1 MSARDDILAR
11 IRHANARAPRGPSE
25 PPHPIPAIARG
36 TPEALIDRFMKRAA
50 LAGATVMRIDRLAQ
64 IPGEIA
70 AFLEREQAAR
80 AIAFSHDLFTAL
92 DWQAAGITARCGPT
106 QAEDAVSLTPAV
118 AGIAETGSL
127 LVASG
132 PGTPQLRHF
141 LPDIHI
147 AALAVDRVVGG
158 YEEGWAM
165 LRAEA
170 ARMHNGVMPRAAT
183 LITGPSR
190 TSDIERTLQI
200 GVHGPR
206 RLHIVLFSSR

>member
-1 MSARDDILAR
+1 MSARADILAR
-11 IRHANARAPRGPSE
+11 IRHANARAGRSSAE
-25 PPHPIPAIARG
+25 PPHPIPAVARG
-36 TPEALIDRFMKRAA
+36 TPDTLIERFMTRVAA
-50 LAGATVMRIDRLAQ
+50 AGATVTRIESLAGL
-64 IPGEIA
+64 PAEIA
-70 AFLEREQAAR
+70 AFLDRERLPRQ
-80 AIAFSHDLFTAL
+80 IAFSHDSLAVL
-92 DWQAAGITARCGPT
+92 DWRSAGVAARCGPT
-106 QAEDAVSLTPAV
+106 SPDDMVSLTPAV

-141 LPDIHI
+141 LSETHI

-158 YEEGWAM
+158 YEDGWAI

-170 ARMHNGVMPRAAT
+170 ARAHNGVLPRAAT

-206 RLHIVLFSSR
+206 RLHIVLFTSR

>member
-11 IRHANARAPRGPSE
+11 IRHANARVARGPSE
-25 PPHPIPAIARG
+25 LAHPIPAIARG
-36 TPEALIDRFMKRAA
+36 TPDTLVDRFTKRAE

-64 IPGEIA
+64 LPGEIA
-70 AFLEREQAAR
+70 GFLEREQVAR
-80 AIAFSHDLFTAL
+80 AIAFSHDPFAVL
-92 DWQAAGITARCGPT
+92 DWQASGITARCGPT

-158 YEEGWAM
+158 YEDGWAI

-170 ARMHNGVMPRAAT
+170 ARVHNGVMPRAAT

-206 RLHIVLFSSR
+206 RLHIVLFTSQ

>member
-11 IRHANARAPRGPSE
+11 IRHANARVMPGAAQPA
-25 PPHPIPAIARG
+25 HPIPAIARG
-36 TPEALIDRFMKRAA
+36 TPDALIDRFTKRAE

-64 IPGEIA
+64 LPGAVTE
-70 AFLEREQAAR
+70 FLEREQAVR
-80 AIAFSHDLFTAL
+80 AIAFSHDSFAAL
-92 DWQAAGITARCGPT
+92 DWQATGIAVRCGPT
-106 QAEDAVSLTPAV
+106 EAEDIVSLTPAV
-118 AGIAETGSL
+118 AGIAETGSV

-141 LPDIHI
+141 LPEIHI
-147 AALAVDRVVGG
+147 AALAADRVVGG
-158 YEEGWAM
+158 YEEGWAI

-170 ARMHNGVMPRAAT
+170 ARVHNGVMPRAAT

-206 RLHIVLFSSR
+206 RLHIVLFTSQ

>member
-1 MSARDDILAR
+1 MSAREDILAR
-11 IRHANARAPRGPSE
+11 IRHANAPVTPGAVAPA
-25 PPHPIPAIARG
+25 HPIPAIARG
-36 TPEALIDRFMKRAA
+36 TSDALVDRFIKRAE

-64 IPGEIA
+64 LPGEIA
-70 AFLEREQAAR
+70 GFLEREQVPR
-80 AIAFSHDLFTAL
+80 AIAFSHDPFAAL

-106 QAEDAVSLTPAV
+106 QAEDIVSLTPAV
-118 AGIAETGSL
+118 AGVAETGSL

-141 LPDIHI
+141 LPEIHI

-158 YEEGWAM
+158 YEDGWAI

-170 ARMHNGVMPRAAT
+170 ARVHNGVMPRAAT

-206 RLHIVLFSSR
+206 RLHIVLFTSR

>member
-11 IRHANARAPRGPSE
+11 IRKANARVVSGAAD

-36 TPEALIDRFMKRAA
+36 TPDALIDRFTKRAA
-50 LAGATVMRIDRLAQ
+50 LAGATITRIDRLAQ
-64 IPGEIA
+64 LPGAVVE
-70 AFLEREQAAR
+70 FLEREQVPR
-80 AIAFSHDLFTAL
+80 VIAFSHDSFAAL
-92 DWQAAGITARCGPT
+92 DWQATGIAARCGPT
-106 QAEDAVSLTPAV
+106 EAADIVSLTPAV
-118 AGIAETGSL
+118 AGIAETGSV

-141 LPDIHI
+141 LPEIHI
-147 AALAVDRVVGG
+147 AALAADRVVGG
-158 YEEGWAM
+158 YEEGWAI

-170 ARMHNGVMPRAAT
+170 ARVHNGVMPRAAT

-206 RLHIVLFSSR
+206 RLHIVLFTSQ

>member
-11 IRHANARAPRGPSE
+11 IRHANARAPRGAAAPA
-25 PPHPIPAIARG
+25 HPIPAIARG
-36 TPEALIDRFMKRAA
+36 TPDALIDRFIKRAA

-64 IPGEIA
+64 LPGEIA
-70 AFLEREQAAR
+70 GFLEREQVPR
-80 AIAFSHDLFTAL
+80 AIAFSHELFTVL
-92 DWQAAGITARCGPT
+92 DWPAAGITARYGPT
-106 QAEDAVSLTPAV
+106 QAEDTVSLTPAV

-147 AALAVDRVVGG
+147 AALAADRVVGG
-158 YEEGWAM
+158 YEDGWAT

>member
-11 IRHANARAPRGPSE
+11 IRHANARVAPGAAAPA
-25 PPHPIPAIARG
+25 HPIPAIARG
-36 TPEALIDRFMKRAA
+36 TPDALVDRFTKRAE
-50 LAGATVMRIDRLAQ
+50 LAGATVMRIDRLEQ
-64 IPGEIA
+64 LPGEIA
-70 AFLEREQAAR
+70 GFLEREHAAR
-80 AIAFSHDLFTAL
+80 AIAFSHDSFAAL
-92 DWQAAGITARCGPT
+92 DWQAAGIAARCGPT
-106 QAEDAVSLTPAV
+106 EADDTVSLTPAI
-118 AGIAETGSL
+118 AGIAETGSV

-141 LPDIHI
+141 LPDTHI
-147 AALAVDRVVGG
+147 AALAADRVVGG
-158 YEEGWAM
+158 YEDGWAI

-170 ARMHNGVMPRAAT
+170 ARVHNGVMPRAAT

-206 RLHIVLFSSR
+206 RLHIVLFTNR